1 MPESQ
6 SALGPCT
13 RRRLG
18 FIHAAVS
25 LPLNLDSASETSAL
39 RKVAPADAAQPMDV
53 IFIEGYSG
61 QTVIGIHDAELHR
74 PQTIV
79 VDVHAGLPRARACET
94 DRIADTIDYGAVHDR
109 LAALY
114 RDHRLTLLESFA
126 EAIAHMLIVDFGAA
140 WVRVKAV
147 KPKKFAD
154 VQAVGVV
161 IERRAER

>member
-39 RKVAPADAAQPMDV
+39 RKVAPADAARPMDV

-74 PQTIV
+74 PQTIM

-94 DRIADTIDYGAVHDR
+94 DRT
-109 LAALY
+109 AA
-114 RDHRLTLLESFA
+114 ESFDNP
-126 EAIAHMLIVDFGAA
+126 L
-140 WVRVKAV
+140 
-147 KPKKFAD
+147 
-154 VQAVGVV
+154 
-161 IERRAER
+161 RATAP